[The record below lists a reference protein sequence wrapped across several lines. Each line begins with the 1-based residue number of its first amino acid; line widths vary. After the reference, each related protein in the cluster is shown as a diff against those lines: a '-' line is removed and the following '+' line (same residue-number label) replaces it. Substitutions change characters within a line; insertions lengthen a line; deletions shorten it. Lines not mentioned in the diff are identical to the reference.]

1 MNWTCGS
8 RIIISYEFCLFEKET
23 TLEYRTPDRL
33 VLACL
38 RKSGI

>member
-8 RIIISYEFCLFEKET
+8 QILCGFCLFEKESN
-23 TLEYRTPDRL
+23 LEYRTPDRL
-33 VLACL
+33 ILACL